1 MPKHISY
8 WKQYNLASKRMS
20 PQQVFQT
27 ARSHTARL
35 PAPWRKS
42 KRGRPYRTMP
52 RDYAA
57 LLVTARLEDW
67 STREVEAN
75 SEALLGHSVDHASAA
90 WALAKTLPGYFEA
103 LLWRLYKALT
113 GVLTQ
118 LFHSADSTG
127 VRTDR
132 HRVVERVL
140 AFGKEIEDLKLHVIA
155 SWLPRQHAI
164 AIASAGCTRGERHD
178 SPVLRELLRETSLP
192 AGKLFADS
200 AYDAEETFELSFE
213 KGLTPIIKPRINS
226 KKGFFRKKARRAWSK
241 RAYDKYRS
249 RVETVFAGSQARN
262 HNTVRERR
270 VATRRRAVVLLA
282 VAHNLRTAIRLG
294 LKALERVIRQL
305 GSGR

>member
-1 MPKHISY
+1 M
-8 WKQYNLASKRMS
+8 
-20 PQQVFQT
+20 
-27 ARSHTARL
+27 
-35 PAPWRKS
+35 
-42 KRGRPYRTMP
+42 
-52 RDYAA
+52 
-57 LLVTARLEDW
+57 
-67 STREVEAN
+67 
-75 SEALLGHSVDHASAA
+75 
-90 WALAKTLPGYFEA
+90 
-103 LLWRLYKALT
+103 
-113 GVLTQ
+113 
-118 LFHSADSTG
+118 
-127 VRTDR
+127 
-132 HRVVERVL
+132 
-140 AFGKEIEDLKLHVIA
+140 
-155 SWLPRQHAI
+155 
-164 AIASAGCTRGERHD
+164 
-178 SPVLRELLRETSLP
+178 RETSLP

-305 GSGR
+305 GRLHETFKQQRQPKLLHVKRIRVRRS